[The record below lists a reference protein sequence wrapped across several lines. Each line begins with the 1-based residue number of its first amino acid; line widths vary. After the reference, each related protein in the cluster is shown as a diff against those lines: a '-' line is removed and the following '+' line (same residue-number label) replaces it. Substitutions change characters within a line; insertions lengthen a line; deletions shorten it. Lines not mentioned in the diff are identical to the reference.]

1 MNNIYG
7 MAPVTFQHLAT
18 SRLTNKGKSGLTFY
32 GRTATGE
39 SVAVHQY
46 DIQPYGFIKCHAQWW
61 NDNRP
66 YIMEYL
72 KWLACKDKIDSM
84 EKFEQT
90 RPSGRIIKRL
100 IQIELEDE
108 PLIIVTPIQGYNIRH
123 VHEGEPDDFMRVTC
137 EKSNTLRHFI
147 KCIKS
152 PHTLKTA
159 ITAVRKKMRT
169 LSKPQPD
176 REKFEDYDSW
186 VEGCKDMAADYE
198 LPSMPS
204 EPHWGQLEVY
214 ETHIGDDLIWMT
226 DNHLT
231 SCGWMTA
238 TGTVGETRT
247 ACALDIE
254 IRDQTNWI
262 KHCALPPQP
271 MAPYVIL
278 SYDIESQPH
287 VIPGQRE
294 TEFPVSNRDPILCI
308 GVCVFNMVNMSIKQ
322 YCFMWE
328 PEGPQCESYKPLN
341 PEEQTDEYK
350 AEDTDVRSFRDEYG
364 MLLAFQNFIIDE
376 IDPDIITGYNI
387 LNFDN
392 VYTIER
398 AQHLYNTQFKDTG
411 IDKAWCWGRI
421 KGRECQLKKKYTWTA
436 QKGGKETWQCRIEGR
451 EFMDLFKITMDDH
464 KLRSYKMDNVAKEFL
479 GTCKIDIDYDDI
491 PIMQQTAAGRER
503 LGAYCAKDAWI
514 PCQLIIKMS
523 KATNA
528 ILMSQVAGVSLDT
541 ILNRGQQI
549 RTLSLM
555 LKKVKERAENGDVRW
570 FIPDEDDP
578 PNTGSFE
585 GAVVITPIPG
595 FWDRPVATLDFA
607 SLYPSIMRAWN
618 MCFSTIISNH
628 TEAKERGYV
637 WSDTEENPSYRPVRT
652 FTYPE
657 GGRFD
662 YQTLDNDICFV
673 TREQRRGILPEL
685 LEELHT
691 ERKLA
696 KRQMKACK
704 EGSMEYN
711 VLDGRQLAL
720 KVSMNSMY
728 GFTGASKGFLP
739 EKRIAS
745 AVTRAGRGMANETKF
760 MCEDR
765 YKEYGVKVVYGD
777 SVSGD
782 TPLLLKKNDQ
792 IFIENI
798 ESLQLGDT
806 PTYTWTENGWTEIKR
821 KICHELSTKKKMLK
835 IYTHT
840 GIVKCTSD
848 HSLVD
853 STGEAM
859 FPGDV
864 SVGKTALMQSWPDDD
879 HGKLCTLRFTTHRW
893 FVYRERQFTS
903 GKEAVILAAQP
914 RAGQWVDIH
923 DDIPLTNDLAQV
935 LGMFMGD
942 GSCGSYGTGTR
953 SKSTWAIN
961 NLNRDMLETYQTI
974 LQQCFPRFT
983 FNILDTVHSSGVYKL
998 VVSSSHYGAVAKFVS
1013 HWRTL
1018 CYHDQEKKVPECI
1031 LNAPFDICC
1040 AFWSGLRQKSHL
1052 PEISQKGSIACLG
1065 IYTLMKSM
1073 GYEVVVGDRA
1083 DKPNIY
1089 RLRARTKSQL
1099 RKPTNV
1105 VKKIVEIPYEK
1116 YVYDLTTENHHFQ
1129 AGVGNIIVHNT
1140 DSVFVHFPKSLCP
1153 GETREEI
1160 IKNANRIGEEMGV
1173 MCTKAFLPP
1182 NDLEFEKVYYPLLLK
1197 GKKRYA
1203 GFKYEPGCK
1212 PKLDVKGFECVR
1224 RDFAPIVSKTQKN
1237 VFVLLCEQNDV
1248 AGAVQYARQV
1258 VVDLLE
1264 GRTPLDDLILSKQL
1278 TRPPHMYKNPQPHVE
1293 LAKHLQK
1300 ILPETQ
1306 APKTGDRI
1314 DYIIKPGRG
1323 KTFTRAASPDDV
1335 REGKCSIDYAWYLS
1349 NQLKDPLT
1357 RVFEMVI
1364 DNTSDIFKVDKIRQS
1379 KIGTNS
1385 MFNSWVSKK
1394 RDSADTRKADVVNIK
1409 RRKVGIKKNKNI
1421 SDFF

>member
-1 MNNIYG
+1 MNKLYG

-39 SVAVHQY
+39 SVAVHKY
-46 DIQPYGFIKCHAQWW
+46 DINPYGFIKCSQSWW
-61 NDNRP
+61 NYNRP

-72 KWLACKDKIDSM
+72 KWMACKDKLDSM
-84 EKFEQT
+84 EKFEQKER
-90 RPSGRIIKRL
+90 RPGDTIQRL
-100 IQIELEDE
+100 FQNELKEE
-108 PLIIVTPIQGYNIRH
+108 PMVLVRPTKGYNIRY
-123 VHEGEPDDFMRVTC
+123 VHESEPDEFMRVTC
-137 EKSNTLRHFI
+137 EKSNTLRQFI
-147 KCIKS
+147 KCVKS
-152 PHTLKTA
+152 PHTLKTDIA
-159 ITAVRKKMRT
+159 ATRKKMRKLT
-169 LSKPQPD
+169 KPKPD
-176 REKFEDYDSW
+176 RHFYDDYDAW
-186 VEGCKDMAADYE
+186 MVGCKAMEAEYE
-198 LPSMPS
+198 LPPMPS
-204 EPHWGQLEVY
+204 EPQWDKLEVY
-214 ETHIGDDLIWMT
+214 ETHIGDDLVWMT

-231 SCGWMTA
+231 SCGWMIA
-238 TGTVGETRT
+238 TGGIGMERT
-247 ACALDIE
+247 NCSLDIE
-254 IRDQTNWI
+254 IANSTSWI
-262 KHCALPPQP
+262 KTCKEPPQA

-287 VIPGQRE
+287 VIPGKRE
-294 TEFPVSNRDPILCI
+294 TEFPESDRDPILCI
-308 GVCVFNMVNMSIKQ
+308 GVCVFNMVDLSIKQ

-328 PEGPQCESYKPLN
+328 PEGPQCQQYKPLSS
-341 PEEQTDEYK
+341 EEQTDDYK

-364 MLLAFQNFIIDE
+364 MLLAFQNFIVDE

-421 KGRECQLKKKYTWTA
+421 RGKECQLKKKYTWTA
-436 QKGGKETWQCRIEGR
+436 QKGGKTTYECRIEGR
-451 EFMDLFKITMDDH
+451 EFMDLYKIVMDDH

-479 GTCKIDIDYDDI
+479 GTQKIEIDYDDI
-491 PIMQQTAAGRER
+491 PIMQQTPEGRER

-555 LKKVKERAENGDVRW
+555 LKKVKERAEKGQHRW
-570 FIPDEDDP
+570 FIPDEDEP

-618 MCFSTIISNH
+618 MCFSTILSNH
-628 TEAKERGYV
+628 KEAKERGYE
-637 WSDTEENPSYRPVRT
+637 WNANMEKPSYRPVRT
-652 FTYPE
+652 FNYPE
-657 GGRFD
+657 GGKFE
-662 YQTLDNDICFV
+662 YVTKENDICFV
-673 TREQRRGILPEL
+673 TREKRRGILPEL
-685 LEELHT
+685 LEELHS

-696 KRQMKACK
+696 KKQRKAYA

-720 KVSMNSMY
+720 KVCMNSMY

-777 SVSGD
+777 
-782 TPLLLKKNDQ
+782 
-792 IFIENI
+792 
-798 ESLQLGDT
+798 
-806 PTYTWTENGWTEIKR
+806 
-821 KICHELSTKKKMLK
+821 
-835 IYTHT
+835 
-840 GIVKCTSD
+840 
-848 HSLVD
+848 
-853 STGEAM
+853 
-859 FPGDV
+859 
-864 SVGKTALMQSWPDDD
+864 
-879 HGKLCTLRFTTHRW
+879 
-893 FVYRERQFTS
+893 
-903 GKEAVILAAQP
+903 
-914 RAGQWVDIH
+914 
-923 DDIPLTNDLAQV
+923 
-935 LGMFMGD
+935 
-942 GSCGSYGTGTR
+942 
-953 SKSTWAIN
+953 
-961 NLNRDMLETYQTI
+961 
-974 LQQCFPRFT
+974 
-983 FNILDTVHSSGVYKL
+983 
-998 VVSSSHYGAVAKFVS
+998 
-1013 HWRTL
+1013 
-1018 CYHDQEKKVPECI
+1018 
-1031 LNAPFDICC
+1031 
-1040 AFWSGLRQKSHL
+1040 
-1052 PEISQKGSIACLG
+1052 
-1065 IYTLMKSM
+1065 
-1073 GYEVVVGDRA
+1073 
-1083 DKPNIY
+1083 
-1089 RLRARTKSQL
+1089 
-1099 RKPTNV
+1099 
-1105 VKKIVEIPYEK
+1105 
-1116 YVYDLTTENHHFQ
+1116 
-1129 AGVGNIIVHNT
+1129 T

-1153 GETREEI
+1153 GETREDI
-1160 IKNANRIGEEMGV
+1160 IKNANKIGEEMGV

-1203 GFKYEPGCK
+1203 GFKFEPGCK

-1224 RDFAPIVSKTQKN
+1224 RDFAPIVSKTQKK
-1237 VFVLLCEQNDV
+1237 VFVLLCEKNDV
-1248 AGAVQYARQV
+1248 NGAVQFARQT

-1278 TRPPHMYKNPQPHVE
+1278 TRPPDQYKNPQPHVE

-1300 ILPETQ
+1300 TLPPTQ

-1335 REGKCSIDYAWYLS
+1335 REGRCSIDYEWYLA
-1349 NQLKDPLT
+1349 NQLKEPLT

-1364 DNTSDIFKVDKIRQS
+1364 DNTPDIFKVDKIRKG

-1394 RDSADTRKADVVNIK
+1394 REGPIIRQAKTLDLK
-1409 RRKVGIKKNKNI
+1409 RRKVGTKKKKSI